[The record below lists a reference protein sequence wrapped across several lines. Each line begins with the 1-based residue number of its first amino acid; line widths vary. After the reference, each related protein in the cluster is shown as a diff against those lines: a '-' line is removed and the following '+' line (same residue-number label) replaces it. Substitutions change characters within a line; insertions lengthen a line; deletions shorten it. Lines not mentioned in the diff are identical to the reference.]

1 MFKTEPIIDGNFYKP
16 HLEDKRAT
24 VLLSDGGKLRR
35 ISCSEKLESY
45 LAQCLHFKY
54 IEPGGICYYLPVY
67 DPKLRAHLIKV
78 LEPLSHPDI
87 SNAVREA
94 EVEVERYYLQL
105 ADKAS
110 RLVTDK
116 MNQRNLSVLQR
127 VALNY
132 SILGELLPQKYQKLS
147 QDWSR
152 RVDELTAAL
161 EEREP
166 AIN

>member
-1 MFKTEPIIDGNFYKP
+1 MFETEPIIDGNFYKP

-35 ISCSEKLESY
+35 ISCSEKLESF

-54 IEPGGICYYLPVY
+54 IEPGGICHYLPVY

-78 LEPLSHPDI
+78 LEPLNHPDI

-94 EVEVERYYLQL
+94 EVEVERYYLQQ

-110 RLVTDK
+110 QKLTDK
-116 MNQRNLSVLQR
+116 INLRNLSKLRR

-152 RVDELTAAL
+152 RVDELTVAL